1 MLRTIRLRG
10 ELGKRFG
17 RTHKLAVDSPAEA
30 LRALL
35 ANNPDMRDFLVA
47 SDDAGV
53 GYKVIVDGE
62 QVGEDEIV
70 RPLSR
75 SMSITPVIN
84 GAGALGKILAGIA
97 LVALALTGIG
107 MVVGT
112 AIATAM
118 FTIGASL
125 ILGGIAQLLAP
136 TPKNGTAADKNENAY
151 FNGAENVTTQGLPVP
166 FGYGRLIVGSRVV
179 SAGITVEDQYSNG
192 SAYMGGFPGDRRFS
206 LA

>member
-1 MLRTIRLRG
+1 
-10 ELGKRFG
+10 
-17 RTHKLAVDSPAEA
+17 
-30 LRALL
+30 
-35 ANNPDMRDFLVA
+35 MRDFLVA